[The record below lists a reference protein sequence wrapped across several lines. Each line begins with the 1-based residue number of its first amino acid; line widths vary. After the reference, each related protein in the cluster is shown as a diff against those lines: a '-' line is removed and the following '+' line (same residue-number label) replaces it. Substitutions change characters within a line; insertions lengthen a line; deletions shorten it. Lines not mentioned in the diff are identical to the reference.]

1 MTSSGCL
8 INQKDYNRTQKTIYY
23 KGKFSTTNNT
33 MTSSQEKWMI
43 RKRKLDVKRQME
55 AMENARK
62 RKKISRS
69 NKIVRDLETK

>member
-1 MTSSGCL
+1 
-8 INQKDYNRTQKTIYY
+8 
-23 KGKFSTTNNT
+23 